1 MLIIRSNTSVGIADL
16 SLNSLRERHSHVS
29 PLRWFFIIAVYVIPC
44 TLTAQGVGVGRRIDL
59 TQKLNLTGGQF
70 AQLFVP
76 DYFVAPSN
84 GDFLLTVH
92 LHSASWAAENQVYR
106 ARASAIL
113 FNIHLGALSS
123 PYQSYFGAQTNFQR
137 ILDTVVAVL
146 HSNSII
152 AQPRITALVV
162 TSFSAGYAGV
172 REILKNPFYYNRI
185 NALTL
190 ADGLHCNSD
199 SATMRIQMQDFL
211 RFARDARDRK
221 KAFLLTH
228 SSIVTSGYE
237 NTTSTSTYLIGN
249 ISTQRLPFSS
259 SDEIGIQYSR
269 ADTGHFH
276 VRGYWGTTA
285 DDHLKHLY
293 GMHLMLGQALHLIDS
308 LTTDLRNT
316 GEDTPE
322 GFHLEPNYPN
332 PFNPRTTLRFAIGS
346 TTSASLTVHDLVGR
360 EVATL
365 LNQRVAAG
373 SYNLEWNA
381 TGLASGVYFC
391 RLATD
396 DFVATRK
403 LQLLK

>member
-1 MLIIRSNTSVGIADL
+1 M
-16 SLNSLRERHSHVS
+16 
-29 PLRWFFIIAVYVIPC
+29 RWFFVIAVYLIPC
-44 TLTAQGVGVGRRIDL
+44 ALTAQGLGAGQRIDL
-59 TQKLNLTGGQF
+59 TQKLNLGGGQF

-76 DYFVAPSN
+76 DYFAVPAN
-84 GDFLLTVH
+84 GDFILTVH
-92 LHSASWAAENQVYR
+92 LHSASWAAENEVYR
-106 ARASAIL
+106 SRTNVIL

-123 PYQSYFGAQTNFQR
+123 PYQSYFAAQSNFQK

-146 HSNSII
+146 RSNNII
-152 AQPRITALVV
+152 SHPRIAALII

-172 REILKNPFYYNRI
+172 REILKGASYYNRI

-221 KAFLLTH
+221 KVFRVTH

-249 ISTQRLPFSS
+249 IGTERRPFST
-259 SDEIGIQYSR
+259 SDEIGTQYSR

-293 GMHLMLGQALHLIDS
+293 GMHLMLGPVVLIIDS

-316 GEDTPE
+316 KKGTPD
-322 GFHLEPNYPN
+322 GFHLEPNSPN
-332 PFNPRTTLRFAIGS
+332 PFNPKTTLRFRIGS
-346 TTSASLTVHDLVGR
+346 TTSASLTIHDLLGR

-365 LNQRVAAG
+365 LNQRVTAG
-373 SYNLEWNA
+373 RYQIEWDA
-381 TGLASGVYFC
+381 TGRASGVYFC
-391 RLATD
+391 RLATGS
-396 DFVATRK
+396 FVAAQR